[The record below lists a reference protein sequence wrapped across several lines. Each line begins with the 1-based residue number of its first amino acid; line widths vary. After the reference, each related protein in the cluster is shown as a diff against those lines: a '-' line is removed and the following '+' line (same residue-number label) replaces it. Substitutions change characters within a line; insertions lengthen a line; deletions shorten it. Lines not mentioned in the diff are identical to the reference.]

1 LARGL
6 QWGLVMSLEHP
17 FRSPASSAS
26 VEFRCPYCERN
37 LYIAPLEALVS
48 LTTCP
53 HSDCQHVAVVCTR
66 EALGR
71 DLLASYNGCVAMTLE
86 RFVDVRRRVSWL
98 DAMTTFLALGPLFLM
113 FGVAP
118 WTMLSY
124 AWQQGRELW
133 VTVAMFTT
141 PAALI
146 GLSMIVGIL
155 ACEWDERRDCRK
167 LAAVRRQAFARA
179 RWQIARVR
187 PQQV

>member
-17 FRSPASSAS
+17 FRTPANSAS
-26 VEFRCPYCERN
+26 VELRCPYCERN

-48 LTTCP
+48 LTACP
-53 HSDCQHVAVVCTR
+53 HPNCQHVAVLCTR

-71 DLLASYNGCVAMTLE
+71 DLLGSYNGCVAMTIE

-98 DAMTTFLALGPLFLM
+98 DAMKTFLAFGPLFLM
-113 FGVAP
+113 FVVAP
-118 WTMLSY
+118 STMLDY
-124 AWQQGRELW
+124 AWQEGGDLW
-133 VTVAMFTT
+133 VIVAIFTT

-155 ACEWDERRDCRK
+155 ACEWDERRDRRK
-167 LAAVRRQAFARA
+167 LASVRRQAFARA
-179 RWQIARVR
+179 RWQISRVR
-187 PQQV
+187 PEIT